1 MMPQAADSEHQA
13 SAAASPTALLIA
25 TYEMGRQPFGLA
37 SPAAWLR
44 RAGVEVRCLDLS
56 RQPFEAALPAQADLV
71 AFHLPMHTATRLA
84 VPVIKRVRA
93 INPDAQ
99 LCAYG
104 LYAPLNADFLR
115 SLGVES
121 ILGGEFE
128 AALVELATGDL
139 SGAGGDGASRPGRLP
154 RLEFL
159 VPDRHDLPAPSR
171 YATLQVGTNRRIV
184 GYTEAS
190 RGCKHRCRH
199 CPVVPI
205 YNGQFRIV
213 PVDVVLAD
221 IRAQVDR
228 GVQHVTF
235 GDPDFF
241 NGVGHARRL
250 VTALAREFP
259 TLSYDATIKVEHLLR
274 HADDLGWLRETGCL
288 FVTSAVESFDDQ
300 VLAYLEKGHTRED
313 VGRIAA
319 LCRRVG
325 LTLIPT
331 FVAFTPW
338 TTLNGY
344 CEFLN
349 DIVRLDMVDSVAP
362 IQLALRLLVPEG
374 SRVLELAEL
383 EGRLRPFDAER
394 LVHPW
399 VHADPR
405 VDALSDQL
413 GQLIGR
419 KLTAPRGALFNEVWE
434 LAHDHAGLVAPPR
447 ADVPLGRAEVPY
459 LNEPWYC

>member
-1 MMPQAADSEHQA
+1 MPQVAGSGCQA
-13 SAAASPTALLIA
+13 SAAVPRTALLIS

-44 RAGVEVRCLDLS
+44 HAGIEVRCLDLS
-56 RQPFEAALPAQADLV
+56 REPFEADLPAQADLI

-84 VPVIKRVRA
+84 VPIIKRVRA
-93 INPDAQ
+93 INPAAK

-104 LYAPLNADFLR
+104 LYAPLNADLLR

-128 AALVELATGDL
+128 AALVEVAMDNSS
-139 SGAGGDGASRPGRLP
+139 SGGSKAVSLPDRLP

-171 YATLQVGTNRRIV
+171 YATLQVGPSRRLV

-190 RGCKHRCRH
+190 RGCKHHCRH

-205 YNGQFRIV
+205 YKGQFRVV
-213 PVDVVLAD
+213 PLDVVLAD
-221 IRAQVDR
+221 IRQQVDL

-241 NGVGHARRL
+241 NGVGHARR
-250 VTALAREFP
+250 VVMAVAREFP
-259 TLSYDATIKVEHLLR
+259 NLSYDVTIKVEHLLR
-274 HADDLGWLRETGCL
+274 HADDFVRLRETGCL

-300 VLAYLEKGHTRED
+300 VLAYLAKGHTRED
-313 VGRIAA
+313 INQVVTLSR
-319 LCRRVG
+319 CVG

-338 TTLNGY
+338 TTLDGY
-344 CEFLN
+344 CKFLH
-349 DIVRLDMVDSVAP
+349 DIAWLDLVDSVAP

-374 SRVLELAEL
+374 SRLLERPEF
-383 EGRLRPFDAER
+383 EGWLRPFDAER

-399 VHADPR
+399 IHSDPR
-405 VDALSDQL
+405 VDALADQV
-413 GQLIGR
+413 GQVVSR
-419 KLTAPRGALFNEVWE
+419 NLTSPRRTLFKNIWA
-434 LAHDHAGLVAPPR
+434 LAHNHAGLAQAPLPDFPQSR
-447 ADVPLGRAEVPY
+447 TEVPY

>member
-1 MMPQAADSEHQA
+1 MPQASDSGHQT
-13 SAAASPTALLIA
+13 SAAPRTALLIS

-93 INPDAQ
+93 INPVAQ

-104 LYAPLNADFLR
+104 LYAPLNADLLR
-115 SLGVES
+115 SLGVEF

-128 AALVELATGDL
+128 AALVEVATGDL
-139 SGAGGDGASRPGRLP
+139 SEAGGAAASCPEPLP

-159 VPDRHDLPAPSR
+159 VPERHDLPPPSR
-171 YATLQVGTNRRIV
+171 YATLQVGTSRRIV

-205 YNGQFRIV
+205 YNGQFRVV
-213 PVDVVLAD
+213 PPDVVLAD
-221 IRAQVDR
+221 IRTQVDR

-241 NGVGHARRL
+241 NGVGHARRV
-250 VTALAREFP
+250 VTALSREFP
-259 TLSYDATIKVEHLLR
+259 KLSYDVTIKVEHLLR
-274 HADDLGWLRETGCL
+274 HADDLGRLRETGCL

-300 VLAYLEKGHTRED
+300 VLAYLAKGHTRED
-313 VGRIAA
+313 VSQVVE
-319 LCRRVG
+319 LCRRGG

-331 FVAFTPW
+331 FLAFTPW
-338 TTLNGY
+338 TTLDGY
-344 CEFLN
+344 CEFLR
-349 DIVRLDMVDSVAP
+349 DIARLDLVDSVAP
-362 IQLALRLLVPEG
+362 IQLALRLLVPES
-374 SRVLELAEL
+374 SRLLELAEL

-399 VHADPR
+399 VHSDPG
-405 VDALSDQL
+405 VDALSDQV
-413 GQLIGR
+413 GQLVAR
-419 KLTAPRGALFNEVWE
+419 TLTAPRRALFNEVWE
-434 LAHDHAGLVAPPR
+434 LAHDHAGLVAPPP
-447 ADVPLGRAEVPY
+447 ANVPPGRAEVPY